1 MAERDSSDSSCI
13 DEPWISWLCSLKSNR
28 ILAEVD
34 KAFIEDAFNL
44 YGLKLYFPIL
54 YNKAINV
61 LLDRSGMD

>member
-1 MAERDSSDSSCI
+1 MAERDSDDTSCV
-13 DEPWISWLCSLKSNR
+13 DEPWITWLCSLKSNK

-44 YGLKLYFPIL
+44 YGLKLYFPVL

-61 LLDRSGMD
+61 LLDRYGTY